1 MKQTAIKANINFQ
14 QLLKQFLEIL
24 PAEAVL
30 YQEEDLRPFECDG
43 LAAYRQLPLLV
54 VLPDTVKQVQDIL
67 RLCNKVDLPVVARG
81 AGTGLSGGA
90 LPHAQGLLLCLT
102 KLKNIIS
109 I

>member
-54 VLPDTVKQVQDIL
+54 VLPDTVKQ
-67 RLCNKVDLPVVARG
+67 
-81 AGTGLSGGA
+81 
-90 LPHAQGLLLCLT
+90 
-102 KLKNIIS
+102 
-109 I
+109 

>member
-67 RLCNKVDLPVVARG
+67 RLRCQPR
-81 AGTGLSGGA
+81 TG
-90 LPHAQGLLLCLT
+90 
-102 KLKNIIS
+102 
-109 I
+109 

>member
-54 VLPDTVKQVQDIL
+54 VLPDTVKQ
-67 RLCNKVDLPVVARG
+67 
-81 AGTGLSGGA
+81 
-90 LPHAQGLLLCLT
+90 
-102 KLKNIIS
+102 LKFPNNYLW
-109 I
+109 